1 MAYEHI
7 GEAASQVWNYLG
19 KKGRASV
26 SGLPRALKL
35 KSAVTYQSL
44 GWLAREGKVQFENTD
59 GKECVCLTPEE
70 NEAFASLHRP

>member
-7 GEAASQVWNYLG
+7 GEAASLVWNYLG
-19 KKGRASV
+19 TKGRANV

-44 GWLAREGKVQFENTD
+44 GWLAREGKVLFEDNA
-59 GKECVCLTPEE
+59 GKEYVCLTPEE
-70 NEAFASLHRP
+70 VDVFASLRRP